1 MHNFTNDIANE
12 EYTVWALVPSG
23 TVWPRTGL
31 ALQGAMSTAETDAN
45 HTGIPDSWEHV
56 YKVVDTQ

>member
-1 MHNFTNDIANE
+1 M
-12 EYTVWALVPSG
+12 WALVPSG